1 MPLLGD
7 MLGKARN
14 SSATFQAWLE
24 ASDPTLAGEVRRVA
38 ATQGMSPT
46 GYVRAAMSDFNRFA
60 AEEDWATLTS
70 SLRDTDDPGTT
81 CLLAMVHWRLT
92 VRGCS
97 KHSSD
102 RARGGDD
109 YESAVQRRAARRS
122 A

>member
-7 MLGKARN
+7 MLADACN
-14 SSATFQAWLE
+14 SSGSFQAWLE
-24 ASDPTLAGEVRRVA
+24 ASDPALAGEVRRIA
-38 ATQGMSPT
+38 SRQGMTPA

-97 KHSSD
+97 EH
-102 RARGGDD
+102 AAGTALERG
-109 YESAVQRRAARRS
+109 
-122 A
+122 